1 MAQQT
6 SSRIGMTPRPFVETA
21 SVQEQIE
28 VLARTPGSRPDIP
41 SLNALALR
49 SLVSLFDEEEKLFA
63 RCAYLTKGGIQREVP
78 SRKRTIIALLGLHRL
93 AESGEAPPL
102 DVRAI
107 REAILADTSWVK
119 SIGDLGLL
127 IWFTAECDPERLG
140 KLFNNFHFE
149 KVLEAYED
157 ARQACTGGLAWM
169 LAGIAH
175 ARLACPGLLP
185 DLTDIAVDTYHLL
198 QDNQSEGGIFGH
210 AASLGFLQQIF
221 CNRMGT
227 FADQMYAIYA
237 FTAFARAF
245 QIEEPLGSAL
255 RCANSIR
262 VLQGELGQ
270 WWFLYDKRASR
281 VVNRYPLCSLHQNG
295 IAPVALLSLGE
306 ATGQSFHEA
315 VYNGLSHVGNVYKVG
330 DELRNLEHG
339 LIWDSIMPK
348 NRISNFGEG
357 ALSYLNVSPRPGV
370 ENLKIL
376 HASRP
381 DHFGWMLYAF
391 GKFGLPRKA
400 SAAGARASD

>member
-6 SSRIGMTPRPFVETA
+6 SSRIGMTARSSLETA
-21 SVQEQIE
+21 SAQERID
-28 VLARTPGSRPDIP
+28 VLTHSRGFHPDIP
-41 SLNALALR
+41 LLNALALQ
-49 SLVSLFDEEEKLFA
+49 SLVPLFDGEEKLFV
-63 RCAYLTKGGIQREVP
+63 RCAYLTKDGIQREAP

-102 DVRAI
+102 DVSSI
-107 REAILADTSWVK
+107 REVILEDTSWVK
-119 SIGDLGLL
+119 SVGDLGLL
-127 IWFTAECDPERLG
+127 IWFTAECDPEKLG
-140 KLFNNFHFE
+140 KLFNNFCFE
-149 KVLEAYED
+149 KALDTYED
-157 ARQACTGGLAWM
+157 ARQACTEGLAWM

-175 ARLACPGLLP
+175 ARLACPGSLP

-210 AASLGFLQQIF
+210 AASVGFLQQLF

-237 FTAFARAF
+237 FTAFAQAF

-262 VLQGELGQ
+262 ALQGELGQ

-281 VVNRYPLCSLHQNG
+281 VVNRYPLCSLHQDG
-295 IAPVALLSLGE
+295 IAPMALLSLGE
-306 ATGQSFHEA
+306 ATGQSFHES
-315 VYNGLSHVGNVYKVG
+315 VYNGLSFLRKTNELG
-330 DELRNLEHG
+330 DNLPHSDHS
-339 LIWDSIMPK
+339 LIWDSIIPK
-348 NRISNFGEG
+348 RRISNFAEG
-357 ALSYLNVSPRPGV
+357 TLSFLNISQKPGP

-376 HASRP
+376 HAARP

-391 GKFGLPRKA
+391 GRFGLPKRA
-400 SAAGARASD
+400 SAAEACASD

>member
-1 MAQQT
+1 MAQP
-6 SSRIGMTPRPFVETA
+6 SPSRIGPTARPFVETA
-21 SVQEQIE
+21 SVQERIE
-28 VLARTPGSRPDIP
+28 VLPHTRDSHADIP

-63 RCAYLTKGGIQREVP
+63 RYAYLTKHGIQSEGP

-93 AESGEAPPL
+93 AESGEALPL
-102 DVRAI
+102 DVSAI
-107 REAILADTSWVK
+107 REVILADPSWVK
-119 SIGDLGLL
+119 SVGDLGLL
-127 IWFTAECDPERLG
+127 IWFTAECAPERLG
-140 KLFNNFHFE
+140 RLFHNFYFE
-149 KVLEAYED
+149 KVLDTYED

-175 ARLACPGLLP
+175 ARLACPGSLP
-185 DLTDIAVDTYHLL
+185 DVTDIAVDTYHLL

-210 AASLGFLQQIF
+210 ASSLGFPQQIF

-237 FTAFARAF
+237 FTAFAQAF

-255 RCANSIR
+255 HCANAIR
-262 VLQGELGQ
+262 ALQGELGQ
-270 WWFLYDKRASR
+270 WWFLYDKRTSR

-295 IAPVALLSLGE
+295 IAPVALLSLAE
-306 ATGQSFHEA
+306 ATGQSFHES
-315 VYNGLSHVGNVYKVG
+315 VYNGLSCVGKVNELG
-330 DELRNLEHG
+330 DDLRNVDCS
-339 LIWDSIMPK
+339 LIWDSITPK
-348 NRISNFGEG
+348 SRISNFEEG
-357 ALSYLNVSPRPGV
+357 VLSFLNISPRPGA

-391 GKFGLPRKA
+391 GSFGLPKKA
-400 SAAGARASD
+400 NAAVARASD